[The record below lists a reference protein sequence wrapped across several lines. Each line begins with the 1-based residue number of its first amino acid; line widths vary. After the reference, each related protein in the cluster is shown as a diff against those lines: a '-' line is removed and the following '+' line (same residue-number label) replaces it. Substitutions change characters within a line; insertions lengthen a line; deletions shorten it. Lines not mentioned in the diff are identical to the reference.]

1 MKKEEISKDS
11 IIKQTDDIV
20 ASEID
25 GETVMMSIENG
36 QYYGLDLIGSHIWDL
51 IKSPIKV
58 SDLINTLLEKY
69 DVDGDTCQRDVL
81 AFLNDLNQDNIL
93 VVEN

>member
-1 MKKEEISKDS
+1 MKEDKISKES
-11 IIKQTDDIV
+11 MIKQTDDIV

-36 QYYGLDLIGSHIWDL
+36 QYYGLDLIGSHIWEL
-51 IKSPIKV
+51 IKTPIKV

>member
-1 MKKEEISKDS
+1 MKKDKISKES

-36 QYYGLDLIGSHIWDL
+36 QYYGLDLIGSHIREL
-51 IKSPIKV
+51 IKTPIKV
-58 SDLINTLLEKY
+58 SDLVDTLLEQY
-69 DVDGDTCQRDVL
+69 DVDSFFIVKLFSG
-81 AFLNDLNQDNIL
+81 L
-93 VVEN
+93 VFQGLSF

>member
-36 QYYGLDLIGSHIWDL
+36 RYYGLDLIGSHIWDL

-58 SDLINTLLEKY
+58 ADLINTLLEKY